1 MYGILSPLGVILLL
15 LFYLSVT
22 IFSLI
27 KMFGRE
33 EKIMLFVWLF
43 VIVFFP
49 FVGSLVYLLYY
60 YSNRTK
66 PAFIN

>member
-43 VIVFFP
+43 VIVFFSFCR
-49 FVGSLVYLLYY
+49 FVGLFTLLLFKQNEARFY
-60 YSNRTK
+60 
-66 PAFIN
+66 